1 MPELDPKTALFFD
14 SHLEALPLYA
24 EFLCG
29 VRRICPAVQEKVCKT
44 QISLSCGRVFACASF
59 LRVLPKA
66 KLPPAS
72 FVLTLGLPAPLLS
85 PRVAA
90 RTEAYPGRWTHHIVL
105 SRREDLDAE
114 LFSWVCQ
121 ALDFAQKKIKASRS
135 VSKIPLAPFLHLGYN
150 RRGNTEARCKPMQD
164 ERDIVVFTDDEG
176 NDFELEVMDY
186 FFYNGQEYA
195 VLSDAEDAECGCEE
209 CAHDEETCD
218 DEACE
223 GCADQEVYIMKIVQ
237 MDDDMEEFV
246 PIEDD
251 SLMEK
256 LIAIVQRRF
265 DGEEVGDDP
274 DEEI

>member
-1 MPELDPKTALFFD
+1 MHMPELDPRTALFFD

-29 VRRICPAVQEKVCKT
+29 VRRICP
-44 QISLSCGRVFACASF
+44 CASF

-121 ALDFAQKKIKASRS
+121 ALDFAQKK
-135 VSKIPLAPFLHLGYN
+135 
-150 RRGNTEARCKPMQD
+150 
-164 ERDIVVFTDDEG
+164 
-176 NDFELEVMDY
+176 
-186 FFYNGQEYA
+186 
-195 VLSDAEDAECGCEE
+195 
-209 CAHDEETCD
+209 
-218 DEACE
+218 
-223 GCADQEVYIMKIVQ
+223 
-237 MDDDMEEFV
+237 
-246 PIEDD
+246 
-251 SLMEK
+251 
-256 LIAIVQRRF
+256 
-265 DGEEVGDDP
+265 
-274 DEEI
+274 